1 MQGRTRR
8 TVATGATVF
17 VLAGSA
23 VLGAPATA
31 SADTVSAQC
40 GQTVTVKPGD
50 KVQTPFGLQTIT
62 DGLTQLVG
70 GLLGGLCQI
79 TVHVVDAVIAPV
91 PVIGAPAAGAIN
103 GVVSGT
109 TNGLTK
115 ATGDVGKALS
125 GGGQPPKQGTQPPA
139 QQPPKQGTPGAP
151 GAPATGGGAVLPPIN
166 SPLVPGAGTPFS
178 FGGLPVSFSGGYS
191 PMRDYSNVPAA
202 TAGLYT
208 PSPGVRYGGQIP
220 GYAPEFGLLGQEG
233 PKQPD
238 GVQNAG
244 RAEALPSGSSGLP
257 GGVGLPVLLAV
268 VALSGASA
276 GLVRTWVLRKT
287 VA

>member
-31 SADTVSAQC
+31 SASTVVPAQC
-40 GQTVTVKPGD
+40 GQTVTVHPGD
-50 KVQTPFGLQTIT
+50 KVQTPFGLKTIT
-62 DGLTQLVG
+62 DLIG
-70 GLLGGLCQI
+70 GVLDALCHI
-79 TVHVVDAVIAPV
+79 TVNVVDAVVAPV

-109 TNGLTK
+109 TNGLGK
-115 ATGDVGKALS
+115 AAGDVGKALS
-125 GGGQPPKQGTQPPA
+125 GGGQPPKQGTPPPA
-139 QQPPKQGTPGAP
+139 QQPPKQGTPGGAP
-151 GAPATGGGAVLPPIN
+151 GAPATGGGAGSALPPVN
-166 SPLVPGAGTPFS
+166 SPLVPGAGAPLS
-178 FGGLPVSFSGGYS
+178 FGGLPVSFAGGYS
-191 PMRDYSNVPAA
+191 PMRDYSNVPVA

-208 PSPGVRYGGQIP
+208 PSPGVRYGGQVP
-220 GYAPEFGLLGQEG
+220 GYAPEFGILGQDG
-233 PKQPD
+233 PKQPN